1 MHFSYKNTLKLCEVF
16 YNIPDNNER
25 KLSISCF
32 ANFLELFQINLIIKI
47 PRHCNT
53 FFEKSQVD
61 FNVKKS
67 FMNANV
73 TINKIFFQFA
83 PSY

>member
-47 PRHCNT
+47 PAIHSLKNHKFTLMSR
-53 FFEKSQVD
+53 KAS
-61 FNVKKS
+61 
-67 FMNANV
+67 
-73 TINKIFFQFA
+73 
-83 PSY
+83 